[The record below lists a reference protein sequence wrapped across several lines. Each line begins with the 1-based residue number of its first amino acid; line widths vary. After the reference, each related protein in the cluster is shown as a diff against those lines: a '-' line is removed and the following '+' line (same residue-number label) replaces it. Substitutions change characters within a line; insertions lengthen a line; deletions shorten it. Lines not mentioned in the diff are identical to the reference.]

1 MPPGG
6 EYAFRVA
13 VPSGAQIEV
22 PLPEGTMVGD
32 AVDELTSLQL
42 SELPARHRRDAR
54 RRYHHRA
61 RDGRAVSE
69 SRPPP
74 QASARAQEPALSEHK
89 AADVHVRNRQC
100 SGD

>member
-32 AVDELTSLQL
+32 TVDFELTSLQL
-42 SELPARHRRDAR
+42 SELPRSDIAAM
-54 RRYHHRA
+54 
-61 RDGRAVSE
+61 RDGRYVI
-69 SRPPP
+69 
-74 QASARAQEPALSEHK
+74 EPGTGE
-89 AADVHVRNRQC
+89 
-100 SGD
+100 